1 MEERHDLSPLLL
13 TPEEVADMLRVGRSG
28 GYRLTA
34 AMQRESIKIGRS
46 QRASVA
52 STTPQSRPECGVW
65 WCGAAC
71 SHECVSRPARVA
83 SAARITS
90 VQGLDLGFLVDAE
103 HDRVLR
109 QVEVRP
115 DHIGYLGDHLWIGGE
130 LERTPLSNYIDAL
143 H

>member
-1 MEERHDLSPLLL
+1 MIMEPLMAAAAEA
-13 TPEEVADMLRVGRSG
+13 TDMLRVGRS
-28 GYRLTA
+28 RMSQLIA
-34 AMQRESIKIGRS
+34 ARQRESIKIGRS

-52 STTPQSRPECGVW
+52 STTPHRGPAFW
-65 WCGAAC
+65 WCRAAC

-109 QVEVRP
+109 RVEVLP
-115 DHIGYLGDHLWIGGE
+115 DHTGYLGDHLWIGGE

>member
-1 MEERHDLSPLLL
+1 MIMEPLMA
-13 TPEEVADMLRVGRSG
+13 TAAEATDMLRVGRSAV
-28 GYRLTA
+28 YRLIA
-34 AMQRESIKIGRS
+34 ARQRESIKIGRS

-52 STTPQSRPECGVW
+52 STSPTSRPRVRRFG
-65 WCGAAC
+65 GAVPHVVVGAFLGLPGL
-71 SHECVSRPARVA
+71 HRQRLLGP
-83 SAARITS
+83 

-109 QVEVRP
+109 RVEVQP
-115 DHIGYLGDHLWIGGE
+115 DHIGDLGDQLGIGGE